1 MVQAA
6 ESFRLACREADD
18 IMFRRPN
25 HVVSAAIFL
34 GMAHHLAD
42 ELPRGKYVVNL
53 CRNRLQFAVALA
65 AAVLRDQV
73 CLLTGDRS
81 PERLRMLAEHY
92 SDLYSLSE
100 EALTP
105 GPLRHH
111 QVRRQ
116 ADLPL
121 AGGRG
126 NAIIPASR
134 LAAVVLTSGST
145 GEPIAHRKSWGAL
158 AERSADAAARFA
170 MEPAC
175 PVSIVGMVPPQHM
188 YGFET
193 TVLMPLHAPAS
204 VWCDAAFY
212 PEDVAAALRAVPA
225 PRVLVT
231 TPLQIRALLHAS
243 ISLPPLARVI
253 SATAPLSPDM
263 AAAAERQWNAKVFEI
278 FGATEVGSI
287 ASRRTLEGDVWTT
300 YPRVRLSDRAI
311 NADESEAMVTGPF
324 AESHGLSDVIE
335 ILDDRHFRLLG
346 RRSDMI
352 KLAGRRASLA
362 DLTRILTGI
371 EGVLDGQ
378 FVAPED
384 LDRRPTARLMV
395 FAVAPDRSPDDILAV
410 LRDRIDPPFLP
421 RRVILVDELPRNE
434 VGKLT
439 NQTLGALLARV
450 GDA

>member
-6 ESFRLACREADD
+6 ESFRLACREPDE
-18 IMFRRPN
+18 IMFRLPN
-25 HVVSAAIFL
+25 HTVFTGFFL

-42 ELPRGKYVVNL
+42 GLPRGKHVVNL

-81 PERLRMLAEHY
+81 PERLRALAEHY
-92 SDLYSLSE
+92 PDVYSLSE
-100 EALTP
+100 EAPTTS
-105 GPLRHH
+105 PLRHH
-111 QVRRQ
+111 QFRPQ
-116 ADLPL
+116 TDPPL
-121 AGGRG
+121 VGDPG
-126 NAIIPASR
+126 NAIIPASQ

-145 GEPIAHRKSWGAL
+145 GEPIGHRKSWGAL
-158 AERSADAAARFA
+158 AERSADAADRFG
-170 MEPAC
+170 MEPAS

-193 TVLMPLHAPAS
+193 TVLLALHTSAS

-225 PRVLVT
+225 PRALVT

-243 ISLPPLARVI
+243 VELPPLARVI
-253 SATAPLSPDM
+253 SATAPLFPNM
-263 AAAAERQWNAKVFEI
+263 AAAAERRWNTEVFEI

-287 ASRRTLEGDVWTT
+287 ASRRTLDGDVWTT
-300 YPRVRLSDRAI
+300 YPRVRLSDRAT
-311 NADESEAMVTGPF
+311 NAGESEAVVTGPF
-324 AESHGLSDVIE
+324 TEPHRLNDVIE

-362 DLTRILTGI
+362 ELTRILTGI

-384 LDRRPTARLMV
+384 LDQRPTARLIA
-395 FAVAPDRSPDDILAV
+395 FAVAPDRSPDDILAL

-450 GDA
+450 GTA